1 MFTINTNVNQ
11 LFMQRQ
17 LTDVSNGLATAFS
30 RLSSGMRI
38 NSAKDDAAGLQI
50 SNRLTSQINGLAV
63 AQRNANDGISLAQ
76 TAEGALTES
85 TNILFRMRDLSLQA
99 SNGSLS
105 AKDREALNKEGNQL
119 KTELNRINQTTSFG
133 GNKVFDTDAKS
144 TVLNKAERDIIKTLQ
159 SGLLAEA
166 ESIIQDQLGL
176 AGNGATLK
184 INLENI
190 DGAGGTLASVAFAGP
205 VGNNNLVMNID
216 LGDFENASGDK
227 IKQLKSTIL
236 HEMTHAVMANSM
248 NLPANPTWFAEG
260 TAEAIRGADERVAA
274 DIANIPGGITAIKA
288 GFNGIFANNSAPTGT
303 ALEVASVYSGG
314 YIAMR
319 YLESQIGGTG
329 VKALMSSLAGGA
341 SFDAA
346 MNTAS
351 NGTFATA
358 AAFQTQL
365 MAGTTFEDFVNND
378 MNLENN
384 DNGAFGGFDADGGA
398 SRTETIV
405 GGVSGNTTANFRT
418 TFVSGDDD
426 SAADFDPA
434 TNYAAV
440 GLTEVKL
447 EDYNA
452 EISASGSQ
460 RTTFQ
465 IGANANE
472 TIDMA
477 IGGFST
483 KILGID
489 DFDLVDNPQSGII
502 AIDDA
507 LRYIDS
513 QRAGLGAFVNSVE
526 HTMANLGNIQDNL
539 TASRSRIRD
548 TDFAIE
554 TANVTRYQI
563 QQQAITAM
571 MAQSTQQSQLLL
583 QLLG

>member
-1 MFTINTNVNQ
+1 
-11 LFMQRQ
+11 MQRQ

-489 DFDLVDNPQSGII
+489 DFDLVDNPQSGTI